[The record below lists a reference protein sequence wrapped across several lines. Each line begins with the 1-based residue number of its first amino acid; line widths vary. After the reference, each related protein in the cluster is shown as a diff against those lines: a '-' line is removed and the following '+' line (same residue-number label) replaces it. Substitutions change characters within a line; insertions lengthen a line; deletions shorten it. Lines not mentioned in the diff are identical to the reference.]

1 MKRCQGRS
9 GGAGSLV
16 FCLCVRLHLI
26 DLGKRQVIFAL
37 ATLGSMLTLFLHL
50 SSDVDAGRSGAVIGS
65 RQVPV
70 SPLACLPELRPGACV
85 LPGAC
90 VREAAVRPTGAGD
103 RAGWGGGHRH
113 GSGKSLSQS
122 GRRTLNFVCYFL
134 LPWRKPSLVTEAV
147 AVPAPRSLTGCLVRE
162 VRQQGVLLLPAR
174 LPGSGV
180 LRAASRLVPY
190 PAQHRV
196 CGVRVWSSGRLLEGC
211 LLRSVCFSTF
221 VFLGFPGWQA
231 PS

>member
-1 MKRCQGRS
+1 MKRCRGRS

-70 SPLACLPELRPGACV
+70 SPLACLPELSPGACV

-90 VREAAVRPTGAGD
+90 VREAGVRPTGAGD
-103 RAGWGGGHRH
+103 RAGCGGR
-113 GSGKSLSQS
+113 
-122 GRRTLNFVCYFL
+122 
-134 LPWRKPSLVTEAV
+134 LPPRKWE
-147 AVPAPRSLTGCLVRE
+147 RSRPVRKE
-162 VRQQGVLLLPAR
+162 DAEFCLLLFTSLEKA
-174 LPGSGV
+174 LPGDRGCRCSRTALSYGV
-180 LRAASRLVPY
+180 PGSRSPSAGSPLAAGPASMQRRPACGQPSVPY

-211 LLRSVCFSTF
+211 LLRSVYFSTF